1 MKLAEYAAY
10 DATGLAQLHARGE
23 VSAREL
29 ARTALAAIGAV
40 NSDLNAVIELYDDQ
54 VDDLDEASLGN
65 GPYRGV
71 PFLIKDVFGHLKGRK
86 IEFGSR
92 LCEGMICDV
101 ETSFA
106 KLLKKAGFNILGRT
120 NTPEYS
126 LSSTTENLLYGNTH
140 NPWKRGHSAG
150 GSTGG
155 GAAAVASGMVP
166 VAHGSDIGGSIRI
179 PASWCG
185 GVGLKPSRGRITF
198 GPSVDEGGWG
208 MAMNF
213 VQSRTMRDTARLL
226 DWLAQPQAGDPFV
239 VARPERSY
247 ESFLS
252 GEAPP
257 LRIAYSTKPLMKD
270 GPVDPEVAAAV
281 EATAKALDGMGHRVA
296 EDSFPFDIA
305 ELNSRFLDVW
315 FFGFDLRLEGFAKRT
330 GRRIGPETL
339 ESVTLELYD
348 YARCIDGPRFLSA
361 ITYMNTVRRTIG
373 TFFERH
379 DIWLTPTTVQV
390 APKLGLYGMHRPE
403 EKAEDHIA
411 AVERP
416 CQYPLPYNIAGAPAL
431 SLPLAMHS
439 SGLPIGV
446 QLGARPAEEHLL
458 IALGARLEEA
468 MPWHARQPPVHVA
481 RRG

>member
-10 DATGLAQLHARGE
+10 DATGLADLVAKRE
-23 VSAREL
+23 VSPKEL

-40 NSDLNAVIELYDDQ
+40 NRDLNAVVEIYDDQ
-54 VDDLDEASLGN
+54 IDDLDEIALGN

-92 LCEGMICDV
+92 LCEGMIGDV
-101 ETSFA
+101 ETNFA
-106 KLLKKAGFNILGRT
+106 KLLKSTGFNILGRT

-140 NPWKRGHSAG
+140 NPWMRGHSAG

-185 GVGLKPSRGRITF
+185 GVGLKPSRGRISF

-213 VQSRTMRDTARLL
+213 VQSKTMRDTARLL
-226 DWLAQPQAGDPFV
+226 DCLAVPQPGDPFV

-247 ESFLS
+247 ESFLA
-252 GEAPP
+252 GEVKP
-257 LRIAYSTKPLMKD
+257 LRIAWTAKSLMKD

-281 EATAKALDGMGHRVA
+281 EATAKQLADMGHHVE
-296 EDSFPFDIA
+296 EDSFPFDLDA
-305 ELNSRFLDVW
+305 LNSRFLDVW
-315 FFGFDLRLEGFAKRT
+315 FFGFDLRLEGYAKRT
-330 GRRIGPETL
+330 GRKIGPETL

-348 YARCIDGPRFLSA
+348 YARCVDGARFLA
-361 ITYMNTVRRTIG
+361 AVTYMNTIRRTIG
-373 TFFERH
+373 AFFERY
-379 DIWLTPTTVQV
+379 DIWLTPATVQV
-390 APKLGLYGMHRPE
+390 APKHGLYGMHRPN
-403 EKAEDHIA
+403 EKAEDHIV

-416 CQYPLPYNIAGAPAL
+416 CQYPLPFNVSGAPAL

-458 IALGARLEEA
+458 IALGAKLEEA
-468 MPWHARQPPVHVA
+468 MPWRDRVPGVHVSA
-481 RRG
+481 RS

>member
-1 MKLAEYAAY
+1 MKLAEYAAH
-10 DATGLAQLHARGE
+10 DATGLADLVAKRE
-23 VSAREL
+23 VTPKEL

-40 NSDLNAVIELYDDQ
+40 NGDLNAVVEIYDEQ
-54 VDDLDEASLGN
+54 IDDFDDAQLGN

-92 LCEGMICDV
+92 LCEGMIGDV
-101 ETSFA
+101 ETNFA
-106 KLLKKAGFNILGRT
+106 KLLKSTGFNILGRT

-140 NPWKRGHSAG
+140 NPWMRGYSAG

-155 GAAAVASGMVP
+155 GAAAVTSGMVP

-185 GVGLKPSRGRITF
+185 GVGLKPSRGRISF

-213 VQSRTMRDTARLL
+213 VQSKTMRDTARLL
-226 DWLAQPQAGDPFV
+226 DCLSVPQPGDPFV
-239 VARPERSY
+239 VAKPERSY
-247 ESFLS
+247 ESFLT
-252 GEAPP
+252 GEVKP
-257 LRIAYSTKPLMKD
+257 LRIAWTAKSMMKD
-270 GPVDPEVAAAV
+270 GPVDAEVAAAV
-281 EATAKALDGMGHRVA
+281 ESTAKQLASMGHHVE
-296 EDSFPFDIA
+296 EDSFPFDIDA
-305 ELNSRFLDVW
+305 LNSRFLDVW

-330 GRRIGPETL
+330 GRKIGPETL

-348 YARCIDGPRFLSA
+348 YARCVDGARFLAA

-373 TFFERH
+373 AFFERY
-379 DIWLTPTTVQV
+379 DIWLTPSTAQV
-390 APKLGLYGMHRPE
+390 APKHGLYGMHRPN
-403 EKAEDHIA
+403 EKAEDHIV

-416 CQYPLPYNIAGAPAL
+416 CQYPLPFNVAGAPAL

-468 MPWHARQPPVHVA
+468 MPWRDRVPPVHVSA
-481 RRG
+481 RG

>member
-10 DATGLAQLHARGE
+10 DATGLAALVAKGE
-23 VSAREL
+23 VSAKEMAL
-29 ARTALAAIGAV
+29 TALAAIGAV
-40 NSDLNAVIELYDDQ
+40 NNDLNAVIEIYDDQ
-54 VDDLDEASLGN
+54 IDDLDEAALGD

-92 LCEGMICDV
+92 LCEGMMGDV
-101 ETSFA
+101 ETNFA
-106 KLLKKAGFNILGRT
+106 RLVKRAGFNILGRT

-155 GAAAVASGMVP
+155 GAAAVSSGMVP

-185 GVGLKPSRGRITF
+185 GVGLKPSRGRISF

-213 VQSRTMRDTARLL
+213 VQSMTMRDTARLL
-226 DWLAQPQAGDPFV
+226 DVLSVPQPGDPFV
-239 VARPERSY
+239 AAKPERSY
-247 ESFLS
+247 ESFLE
-252 GEAPP
+252 GDVAP
-257 LRIAYSTKPLMKD
+257 LRVAYSTKSMMKE
-270 GPVDPEVAAAV
+270 GPVDPEVAQAV
-281 EATAKALDGMGHRVA
+281 EATARQLESLGHHVA
-296 EDSFPFDIA
+296 EDSFPFDIQQ
-305 ELNSRFLDVW
+305 LNSRFMDVW
-315 FFGFDLRLEGFAKRT
+315 FFGFDLRLDGYAKRT
-330 GRRIGPETL
+330 GRKIGPETL

-348 YARCIDGPRFLSA
+348 YARCVDGPRFLAA
-361 ITYMNTVRRTIG
+361 ITYMNSVRRTMG
-373 TFFERH
+373 AFFERY
-379 DIWLTPTTVQV
+379 DIWLTPSTVQV
-390 APKLGLYGMHRPE
+390 APKHGLYGMHRPD
-403 EKAEDHIA
+403 EKAEDHIV

-416 CQYPLPYNIAGAPAL
+416 CQYPLPYNVAGAPAL
-431 SLPLAMHS
+431 SLPLAMHT

-458 IALGARLEEA
+458 IALGSRLEEA
-468 MPWHARQPPVHVA
+468 MPWRNRLPPVHVS

>member
-1 MKLAEYAAY
+1 MKLAEYATY
-10 DATGLAQLHARGE
+10 DATGLADLVAKGE
-23 VSAREL
+23 VSPKEL
-29 ARTALAAIGAV
+29 ALTALAAIGAV
-40 NSDLNAVIELYDDQ
+40 NGDVNAVIEIYDEQ
-54 VDDLDEASLGN
+54 IDDLDEGLLGS

-92 LCEGMICDV
+92 LCEGMIGDV
-101 ETSFA
+101 ETNFA
-106 KLLKKAGFNILGRT
+106 KLLKSTGFNILGRT

-140 NPWKRGHSAG
+140 NPWMRGYSAG

-185 GVGLKPSRGRITF
+185 GVGLKPSRGRVSF

-213 VQSRTMRDTARLL
+213 VQSKTMRDTARLL
-226 DWLAQPQAGDPFV
+226 DCLSVPQPGDPFV
-239 VARPERSY
+239 VAKPERSY
-247 ESFLS
+247 ESFLT
-252 GEAPP
+252 GEVKP
-257 LRIAYSTKPLMKD
+257 LRIAWTAKSMMKD
-270 GPVDPEVAAAV
+270 GPVDAEVGAAV
-281 EATAKALDGMGHRVA
+281 ESTAKQLASMGHHV
-296 EDSFPFDIA
+296 EEGSFPFDIDA
-305 ELNSRFLDVW
+305 LNSRFLDVW

-330 GRRIGPETL
+330 GRKIGPETL
-339 ESVTLELYD
+339 ESITLELYD
-348 YARCIDGPRFLSA
+348 YARCVDGARFLA
-361 ITYMNTVRRTIG
+361 AVTYMNTVRRTIG
-373 TFFERH
+373 AFFERY
-379 DIWLTPTTVQV
+379 DIWLTPSTVQV
-390 APKLGLYGMHRPE
+390 APRHGLYGMHRPN
-403 EKAEDHIA
+403 EKAEDHIV

-416 CQYPLPYNIAGAPAL
+416 CQYPLPFNVSGAPAL

-458 IALGARLEEA
+458 IALGSRLEEA
-468 MPWHARQPPVHVA
+468 MPWRDRVPPVHVSA
-481 RRG
+481 RG

>member
-10 DATGLAQLHARGE
+10 DATGLADLVAKGE
-23 VSAREL
+23 VSPKEL

-40 NSDLNAVIELYDDQ
+40 NGDLNAVVEIYDDRI
-54 VDDLDEASLGN
+54 DDLDEGALGG

-71 PFLIKDVFGHLKGRK
+71 PFLIKDVFGHLKGRR

-92 LCEGMICDV
+92 LCEGMIGDV
-101 ETSFA
+101 ETNFA
-106 KLLKKAGFNILGRT
+106 KLLKATGFNILGRT

-140 NPWKRGHSAG
+140 NPWMRGYSAG

-155 GAAAVASGMVP
+155 GAAAVTSGMVP

-185 GVGLKPSRGRITF
+185 GVGLKPSRGRISF

-213 VQSRTMRDTARLL
+213 VQSKTMRDTARLL
-226 DWLAQPQAGDPFV
+226 DCLSVPQPGDPFV
-239 VARPERSY
+239 VAKPERSY
-247 ESFLS
+247 ESFLT
-252 GEAPP
+252 GEVKP
-257 LRIAYSTKPLMKD
+257 LRIAWTAKSMMKD
-270 GPVDPEVAAAV
+270 GPVDAEVAAAV
-281 EATAKALDGMGHRVA
+281 GSTAKQLASMGHHVE
-296 EDSFPFDIA
+296 EDLFPFDIDA
-305 ELNSRFLDVW
+305 LNSRFLDVW

-330 GRRIGPETL
+330 GRKIGPETL
-339 ESVTLELYD
+339 ESITLELYD
-348 YARCIDGPRFLSA
+348 YARCVDGARFLAA

-373 TFFERH
+373 AFFERY
-379 DIWLTPTTVQV
+379 DIWLTPSTVQV
-390 APKLGLYGMHRPE
+390 APRHGLYGMHRPN
-403 EKAEDHIA
+403 EKAEDHIV

-416 CQYPLPYNIAGAPAL
+416 CQYPLPFNVSGAPAL

-468 MPWHARQPPVHVA
+468 MPWRDRVPPVHVSA
-481 RRG
+481 RG